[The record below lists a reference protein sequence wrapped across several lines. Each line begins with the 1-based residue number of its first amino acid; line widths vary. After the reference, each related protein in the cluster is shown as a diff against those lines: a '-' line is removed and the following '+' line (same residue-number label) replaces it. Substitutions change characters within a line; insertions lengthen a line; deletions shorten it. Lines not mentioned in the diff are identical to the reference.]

1 MLLRRRRPPAHSP
14 HINLTP
20 LIDTVFLLLI
30 FFMMTTTFN
39 KESALNISLPEAKGE
54 HVAATST
61 PIRIIITQEGNYAI
75 NQPSQSLV
83 SNHLDILK
91 QALQKE
97 VGDTTDPLI
106 LISADANAPHQF
118 VMRAMEA
125 ARDLGYSRLSFE
137 AQEPVAETSL
147 VPPVAVPPPMPAT
160 PPTEPAVKPAVKP

>member
-1 MLLRRRRPPAHSP
+1 MLLRRRRPPAYSP

-39 KESALNISLPEAKGE
+39 KESVLNINLPEAKGDHTAE
-54 HVAATST
+54 TQAPV
-61 PIRIIITQEGNYAI
+61 RIIITQEGNYAI

-97 VGDTTDPLI
+97 VGDTVNPLI
-106 LISADANAPHQF
+106 LISADANAPHQS

-137 AQEPVAETSL
+137 AQEPVADAPATPAEVTP
-147 VPPVAVPPPMPAT
+147 PPVVPPPPSS
-160 PPTEPAVKPAVKP
+160 PVKP

>member
-1 MLLRRRRPPAHSP
+1 MLLRRRRPPVHSP

-39 KESALNISLPEAKGE
+39 KESMLNISLPEAKGDR
-54 HVAATST
+54 AAQSQMLV
-61 PIRIIITQEGNYAI
+61 RIIITQEGNYAI
-75 NQPSQSLV
+75 NQPDHALV

-97 VGDTTDPLI
+97 VADNANPVI
-106 LISADANAPHQF
+106 LISADANAPHQA

-137 AQEPVAETSL
+137 AQEPIAD
-147 VPPVAVPPPMPAT
+147 AAPPPPAT
-160 PPTEPAVKPAVKP
+160 PTPAKP

>member
-1 MLLRRRRPPAHSP
+1 MLRRRRPTAHSP

-39 KESALNISLPEAKGE
+39 KESMLNISLPEAKGDR
-54 HVAATST
+54 TTTLQT

-75 NQPSQSLV
+75 NQPGQSLV
-83 SNHLDILK
+83 SNHLEILK

-97 VGDTTDPLI
+97 AAGNANPLI
-106 LISADANAPHQF
+106 LISADANAPHQA

-125 ARDLGYSRLSFE
+125 ARDLGYVRLSFE
-137 AQEPVAETSL
+137 AQEPTAEANS
-147 VPPVAVPPPMPAT
+147 VPPS
-160 PPTEPAVKPAVKP
+160 KP

>member
-39 KESALNISLPEAKGE
+39 KESVLNIDLPEAKGE
-54 HVAATST
+54 HTAEAQPPT
-61 PIRIIITQEGNYAI
+61 RIIITQEGNYAI

-83 SNHLDILK
+83 SNHLEILK

-97 VGDTTDPLI
+97 VGDNPNPLI
-106 LISADANAPHQF
+106 LISADANAPHQS

-137 AQEPVAETSL
+137 AQEPVAETSP
-147 VPPVAVPPPMPAT
+147 VPPVAVPTVVPPSAPAT
-160 PPTEPAVKPAVKP
+160 PPANPAIKP

>member
-1 MLLRRRRPPAHSP
+1 MLLRRRRQPTHSP

-39 KESALNISLPEAKGE
+39 KESMLNISLPEAKGDRTTQ
-54 HVAATST
+54 VQM

-75 NQPSQSLV
+75 NKPSQSLI

-97 VGDTTDPLI
+97 AADNPNPLI
-106 LISADANAPHQF
+106 LISADANAPHQA

-125 ARDLGYSRLSFE
+125 TRDLGYSRLSFE
-137 AQEPVAETSL
+137 AQEPTAD
-147 VPPVAVPPPMPAT
+147 AAT
-160 PPTEPAVKPAVKP
+160 PAKP